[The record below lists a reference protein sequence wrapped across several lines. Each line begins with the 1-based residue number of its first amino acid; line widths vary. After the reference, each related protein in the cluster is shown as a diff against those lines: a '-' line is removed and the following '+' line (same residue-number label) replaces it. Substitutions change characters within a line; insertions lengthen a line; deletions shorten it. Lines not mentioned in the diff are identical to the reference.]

1 MAASLWTSM
10 ADEHVKKESG
20 ISAYPV
26 PQTRLAN
33 RSVPTE
39 QNAAGKLSLRT
50 TASCTLELNWGCLH
64 RITCPTVPAGFD
76 SGYLDFYQCYPNFCD
91 FAVASTY
98 CFALHMASD
107 YRTLRNQRIKT
118 ASMCGR
124 VDEIE
129 WPLHID
135 QSSHQFFPEAI
146 SVFTY
151 HVLIS
156 GTEDFHSL
164 G

>member
-1 MAASLWTSM
+1 MSRKSQEYLLTQSL
-10 ADEHVKKESG
+10 KPG
-20 ISAYPV
+20 
-26 PQTRLAN
+26 
-33 RSVPTE
+33 
-39 QNAAGKLSLRT
+39 LRT
-50 TASCTLELNWGCLH
+50 AAFPQNKTPLGNCHYGPTLELNWGCLH

-76 SGYLDFYQCYPNFCD
+76 SGYLDFYQCYPGFCD
-91 FAVASTY
+91 FALASTY

-146 SVFTY
+146 SVFIY

-156 GTEDFHSL
+156 GTEEFYSL

>member
-1 MAASLWTSM
+1 MDFDGRRTCQERVRNICLPSPSNPACEPQRSHRTKRRWETVTTDLLSSSTGAACIALPVRLCPQALTLATSIFISVIQISALSLWL
-10 ADEHVKKESG
+10 
-20 ISAYPV
+20 
-26 PQTRLAN
+26 Q
-33 RSVPTE
+33 
-39 QNAAGKLSLRT
+39 
-50 TASCTLELNWGCLH
+50 
-64 RITCPTVPAGFD
+64 RI
-76 SGYLDFYQCYPNFCD
+76 
-91 FAVASTY
+91 Y

-107 YRTLRNQRIKT
+107 YRTLRNRRIKT
-118 ASMCGR
+118 APMCGR

-146 SVFTY
+146 SVFIY

-156 GTEDFHSL
+156 GTEEFYSL